1 MNAALDERRPRMNF
15 LTRTKS
21 IEASLA
27 DTSSVHHSL
36 KRSLNAWDLAIMG
49 VAVAVGA
56 GIFSVGAKAAGNY
69 AGPSI
74 SVGFIIAAFTCGLAM
89 MAYAEF
95 ASTVPVAG
103 SAYTFTYATL
113 GELLAWIIGWDL
125 ILETLTAAAV
135 IAKYWGIYLQEVFA
149 IANINVPATFDAG
162 GVTVTWGPFVIVT
175 IFTVLL
181 VVGTKLSS
189 RVSAVFT
196 VLKIATVIFV
206 IVVGAFYV
214 KASNYTPFLPP
225 AEPVADGTA
234 SAWHQ
239 SLVSVIL
246 GAPATTYGMFG
257 LLSGAALVFFAF
269 IGFDVVATSAEEVK
283 NPQKNLPRGIFGG
296 LALVTILYVA
306 VSVVLTGMVPYTD
319 LAATEN
325 PSLATAFTLVGAG
338 WAAQVISLSILLGL
352 TTVIMVLLLGLTRVV
367 FAMSRAGLFP
377 RSWSVTSEKRKTPA
391 RLQIAVGIVV
401 AVLASLLDVGVLEEM
416 INIGTLSAFVLVSI
430 AVIVLRKR
438 YPNRT
443 IAYRMPWVPFL
454 PILSAVLCFWL
465 MLNLTTMTW
474 LRFAGWLI
482 IGVII
487 YLVYG
492 RRKSRLATGE
502 GEGEDAV
509 ADAPVQ
515 G

>member
-1 MNAALDERRPRMNF
+1 MSF

-27 DTSSVHHSL
+27 DTSSAHHSL
-36 KRSLNAWDLAIMG
+36 TRSLTAWDLAIMG

-56 GIFSVGAKAAGNY
+56 GIFSVGAKAAGLY

-74 SVGFIIAAFTCGLAM
+74 SVGFLIAAFTCGLAM

-113 GELLAWIIGWDL
+113 GEFLAWIIGWDL

-149 IANINVPATFDAG
+149 IAGLDVPATFQLGAA
-162 GVTVTWGPFVIVT
+162 TITWGPFVIVS

-181 VVGTKLSS
+181 VLGTKLSS

-196 VLKIATVIFV
+196 VLKVATVVFV

-214 KASNYTPFLPP
+214 RASNYTPFLPP
-225 AEPVADGTA
+225 AQEIPAGESTVL
-234 SAWHQ
+234 HQ

-246 GAPATTYGMFG
+246 GAPASTYGMFG

-319 LAATEN
+319 LAAAED
-325 PSLATAFTLVGAG
+325 PSLATAFTLVGAD

-367 FAMSRAGLFP
+367 FSMSRDGLFP
-377 RSWSVTSEKRKTPA
+377 RSWSVTSQKRKTPA
-391 RLQIAVGIVV
+391 RLQVAVGAVV
-401 AVLASLLDVGVLEEM
+401 AVLAATLDVGVLEEM

-430 AVIVLRKR
+430 AVIVLRRK
-438 YPNRT
+438 YPDRE
-443 IAYRMPWVPFL
+443 IAYRMPWSPFL
-454 PILSAVLCFWL
+454 PILSAVLCLWL
-465 MLNLTTMTW
+465 MLNLTTLTW
-474 LRFAGWLI
+474 IRFAVWLL
-482 IGVII
+482 IGIAI
-487 YLVYG
+487 YLLYG
-492 RRKSRLATGE
+492 RRHSRLATESGV
-502 GEGEDAV
+502 DRSL
-509 ADAPVQ
+509 DR
-515 G
+515 